1 MDLILIIV
9 EGTEVV
15 LKVML
20 IIVIFM
26 TIIAETKM
34 SSSLHIVLMTNIIVV
49 LDEGWKDGYLE

>member
-20 IIVIFM
+20 IIVILK
-26 TIIAETKM
+26 TIITKTKM

-49 LDEGWKDGYLE
+49 LDEGWMDGYLE

>member
-26 TIIAETKM
+26 TIITETKM

-49 LDEGWKDGYLE
+49 LDEGWMNGFLE